1 MRVAIIPACGDSKRM
16 PRKNIKEF
24 IVKSIIA
31 WVNLAAQKSDLWLI
45 K

>member
-1 MRVAIIPACGDSKRM
+1 MKLAIIPARVSSTRI

-24 IVKSIIA
+24 NVKSIIA
-31 WVNLAAQKSDLWLI
+31 WVNFTAQKCGQWLI

>member
-1 MRVAIIPACGDSKRM
+1 MKLAIIPARVSSTRI

-31 WVNLAAQKSDLWLI
+31 WVNLAAQKNGLWLI

>member
-1 MRVAIIPACGDSKRM
+1 MKLATIPVCESKRI

-31 WVNLAAQKSDLWLI
+31 WVNLAAQKNGLWLI